1 MLLNSIEWCKHK
13 GYIIDL
19 KKVLDMNK
27 PISLAT
33 VTIALLMGVAFVF
46 PALQTAHAQ
55 YTNPAATGGGSSV
68 EEQLELAKSKI
79 NNAQQ
84 SGAYGSGTP
93 MLGTNISETVIMII
107 ILTAIFGGVAAAF
120 FVKGRAGRKE
130 AATS

>member
-1 MLLNSIEWCKHK
+1 
-13 GYIIDL
+13 
-19 KKVLDMNK
+19 MNK
-27 PISLAT
+27 PISLAM

-46 PALQTAHAQ
+46 PALETAFAQ
-55 YTNPAATGGGSSV
+55 YVSEAPSSS
-68 EEQLELAKSKI
+68 EEQLNLAKDKVS
-79 NNAQQ
+79 NAK
-84 SGAYGSGTP
+84 SAGAYGSGTP